1 MKKILNALFLTII
14 TLVTFSC
21 SDVPAP
27 YDIEGGGNGE
37 GPALTGDG
45 TKENPYD
52 IASAMTKQD
61 NSEAWVMGY
70 IVGNIT
76 DKDIKTES
84 VFEPPFV
91 NAANILI
98 AAAADETD
106 YKKCIPVQ
114 LVSQTDVRA
123 ALNLVDNG
131 ANLGKAVV
139 IKGQLTKYFGVAG
152 LKNPTA
158 AVLDGK
164 DIGDG
169 SDPEPGDK
177 DNPLGLDDSKKNN
190 TFSADFEDLLANN
203 DYELEGWYNV
213 AIEGGRRWQGK
224 TFNNTTTGKTD
235 KYIQAT
241 SYGGTG
247 DKFECWFAT
256 PAFEVDQVKD
266 KKVSFDCAVYN
277 YATASANSKLEVYFL
292 QLVDGKMVSTPIN
305 VAGMPTTD
313 NTWVTLTADL
323 SAQSGKIGFV
333 GFKYTSTSSS
343 EALSYRLD
351 NIKAGAQEGEIPGE
365 DDPFDLNVSDVK
377 ESFTVD
383 FEDMVQDQ
391 TYVLS
396 GWVNKGMPDAYTWK
410 GAAYNSDKYI
420 RANTK
425 GADKGST
432 VESWFITPA
441 FVVNASKK
449 LTFDCAGANWAAN
462 PSLKI
467 YFLQKSVDG
476 KLSRHEIAMEAIP
489 TSGTNYTWV
498 KDIEVNLSSYVGQ
511 TGFIGFQYMGTEPE
525 TGGMPT
531 YQLDNIKYGEGGEEP
546 NPGDADGTID
556 KPFSVADVIS
566 KQSETPI
573 AYAVGYIVAGIKNDT
588 KIMTISSAEDV
599 LFGGTGQDV
608 KNTVVLIA
616 DSKGETDYTKCVAVN
631 LPTGDLR
638 TAVNLQD
645 NPENVGKKLTIK
657 GKFRTYFG
665 IGGLRDVNK
674 SDSYKLE

>member
-70 IVGNIT
+70 IVGCINDKSIST
-76 DKDIKTES
+76 DA
-84 VFEPPFV
+84 VFAPPFT
-91 NAANILI
+91 NPANILI
-98 AAAADETD
+98 AADADETD

-556 KPFSVADVIS
+556 KPFSVA
-566 KQSETPI
+566 
-573 AYAVGYIVAGIKNDT
+573 YAVGYIVAGIKNDT
-588 KIMTISSAEDV
+588 KITTISSAEDV

>member
-70 IVGNIT
+70 IVGCINDKSIST
-76 DKDIKTES
+76 DA
-84 VFEPPFV
+84 VFAPPFT
-91 NAANILI
+91 NPANILI
-98 AAAADETD
+98 AADADETD

-556 KPFSVADVIS
+556 K
-566 KQSETPI
+566 
-573 AYAVGYIVAGIKNDT
+573 
-588 KIMTISSAEDV
+588 
-599 LFGGTGQDV
+599 FGGTGQDV

>member
-1 MKKILNALFLTII
+1 M
-14 TLVTFSC
+14 
-21 SDVPAP
+21 
-27 YDIEGGGNGE
+27 
-37 GPALTGDG
+37 
-45 TKENPYD
+45 
-52 IASAMTKQD
+52 
-61 NSEAWVMGY
+61 
-70 IVGNIT
+70 
-76 DKDIKTES
+76 
-84 VFEPPFV
+84 
-91 NAANILI
+91 I
-98 AAAADETD
+98 AADADETD

-351 NIKAGAQEGEIPGE
+351 YIKAGAQEGEIPGE

-588 KIMTISSAEDV
+588 KITTISSAEDV

>member
-1 MKKILNALFLTII
+1 M
-14 TLVTFSC
+14 
-21 SDVPAP
+21 
-27 YDIEGGGNGE
+27 
-37 GPALTGDG
+37 
-45 TKENPYD
+45 
-52 IASAMTKQD
+52 
-61 NSEAWVMGY
+61 
-70 IVGNIT
+70 
-76 DKDIKTES
+76 
-84 VFEPPFV
+84 
-91 NAANILI
+91 I
-98 AAAADETD
+98 AADADETD

-546 NPGDADGTID
+546 NPGDADSTID

-588 KIMTISSAEDV
+588 KITTISSAEDV

>member
-27 YDIEGGGNGE
+27 YDINGGGNGE

-70 IVGNIT
+70 IVGCINDKSIST
-76 DKDIKTES
+76 DA
-84 VFEPPFV
+84 VFAPPFT

-98 AAAADETD
+98 AADADETD

-131 ANLGKAVV
+131 GNLGKAVV

-152 LKNPTA
+152 LKSPTA

-169 SDPEPGDK
+169 GDPEPGDK

-190 TFSADFEDLLANN
+190 TFSADFEDLVANS

-213 AIEGGRRWQGK
+213 AVEGGRRWQGK

-247 DKFECWFAT
+247 EKFECWFAT

-292 QLVDGKMVSTPIN
+292 Q
-305 VAGMPTTD
+305 
-313 NTWVTLTADL
+313 
-323 SAQSGKIGFV
+323 
-333 GFKYTSTSSS
+333 
-343 EALSYRLD
+343 
-351 NIKAGAQEGEIPGE
+351 
-365 DDPFDLNVSDVK
+365 
-377 ESFTVD
+377 
-383 FEDMVQDQ
+383 
-391 TYVLS
+391 
-396 GWVNKGMPDAYTWK
+396 
-410 GAAYNSDKYI
+410 
-420 RANTK
+420 
-425 GADKGST
+425 
-432 VESWFITPA
+432 
-441 FVVNASKK
+441 
-449 LTFDCAGANWAAN
+449 
-462 PSLKI
+462 
-467 YFLQKSVDG
+467 
-476 KLSRHEIAMEAIP
+476 
-489 TSGTNYTWV
+489 
-498 KDIEVNLSSYVGQ
+498 
-511 TGFIGFQYMGTEPE
+511 
-525 TGGMPT
+525 
-531 YQLDNIKYGEGGEEP
+531 
-546 NPGDADGTID
+546 
-556 KPFSVADVIS
+556 
-566 KQSETPI
+566 
-573 AYAVGYIVAGIKNDT
+573 
-588 KIMTISSAEDV
+588 
-599 LFGGTGQDV
+599 
-608 KNTVVLIA
+608 
-616 DSKGETDYTKCVAVN
+616 
-631 LPTGDLR
+631 
-638 TAVNLQD
+638 
-645 NPENVGKKLTIK
+645 
-657 GKFRTYFG
+657 
-665 IGGLRDVNK
+665 
-674 SDSYKLE
+674 

>member
-70 IVGNIT
+70 IVGCINDKSIST
-76 DKDIKTES
+76 DA
-84 VFEPPFV
+84 VFAPPFT
-91 NAANILI
+91 NPANILI
-98 AAAADETD
+98 AADADETD

-396 GWVNKGMPDAYTWK
+396 GWVNKGMPDAY
-410 GAAYNSDKYI
+410 NSDKYI

-588 KIMTISSAEDV
+588 KITTISSAEDV

>member
-588 KIMTISSAEDV
+588 KITTISSAEDV

-645 NPENVGKKLTIK
+645 NPKM
-657 GKFRTYFG
+657 
-665 IGGLRDVNK
+665 
-674 SDSYKLE
+674 

>member
-70 IVGNIT
+70 IVGCINDKSIST
-76 DKDIKTES
+76 DA
-84 VFEPPFV
+84 VFAPPFT
-91 NAANILI
+91 NPANILI
-98 AAAADETD
+98 AADADETD

-546 NPGDADGTID
+546 NPGDAD
-556 KPFSVADVIS
+556 VIS

-588 KIMTISSAEDV
+588 KITTISSAEDV

>member
-70 IVGNIT
+70 IVGCINDKSIST
-76 DKDIKTES
+76 DA
-84 VFEPPFV
+84 VFAPPFT
-91 NAANILI
+91 NPANILI
-98 AAAADETD
+98 AADADETD

-467 YFLQKSVDG
+467 YFL
-476 KLSRHEIAMEAIP
+476 
-489 TSGTNYTWV
+489 
-498 KDIEVNLSSYVGQ
+498 
-511 TGFIGFQYMGTEPE
+511 
-525 TGGMPT
+525 
-531 YQLDNIKYGEGGEEP
+531 
-546 NPGDADGTID
+546 
-556 KPFSVADVIS
+556 
-566 KQSETPI
+566 
-573 AYAVGYIVAGIKNDT
+573 
-588 KIMTISSAEDV
+588 
-599 LFGGTGQDV
+599 
-608 KNTVVLIA
+608 
-616 DSKGETDYTKCVAVN
+616 
-631 LPTGDLR
+631 
-638 TAVNLQD
+638 
-645 NPENVGKKLTIK
+645 
-657 GKFRTYFG
+657 
-665 IGGLRDVNK
+665 
-674 SDSYKLE
+674 

>member
-1 MKKILNALFLTII
+1 M
-14 TLVTFSC
+14 
-21 SDVPAP
+21 
-27 YDIEGGGNGE
+27 
-37 GPALTGDG
+37 
-45 TKENPYD
+45 
-52 IASAMTKQD
+52 
-61 NSEAWVMGY
+61 
-70 IVGNIT
+70 
-76 DKDIKTES
+76 
-84 VFEPPFV
+84 
-91 NAANILI
+91 I
-98 AAAADETD
+98 AADADETD

-114 LVSQTDVRA
+114 LVSQTDVHA

-588 KIMTISSAEDV
+588 KITTISSAEDV

-631 LPTGDLR
+631 LQTGDLR

>member
-27 YDIEGGGNGE
+27 YDINGGGNGE

-70 IVGNIT
+70 IVGCINDKSIST
-76 DKDIKTES
+76 DA
-84 VFEPPFV
+84 VFAPPFT

-98 AAAADETD
+98 AADADETD

-131 ANLGKAVV
+131 GNLGKAVV

-152 LKNPTA
+152 LKSPTA

-169 SDPEPGDK
+169 GDPEPGDK

-190 TFSADFEDLLANN
+190 TFSADFEDLVANS

-213 AIEGGRRWQGK
+213 AVEGGRRWQGK

-247 DKFECWFAT
+247 EKFECWFAT

-292 QLVDGKMVSTPIN
+292 QLVDGKMVSTAIN

-313 NTWVTLTADL
+313 NTWVSLTADL
-323 SAQSGKIGFV
+323 SAQAGKTGFV

-351 NIKAGAQEGEIPGE
+351 NIKAGQAEGGEDPDPSGETVAVTKDQSYEETFASAFGKFTIDNKELGGLEAVWTIDASYKCAIASAFKDAAGIVAESWLVSPIIDMTSILSTDDINLSFTQMSQKQGDANEYMLKIKNVSDNGAWENLTFEQPEAGFKAMLVNIKLQVYAGKKIQLAFVYKNAKTDSAPKWEIQNVKIGVTPGVPGGTE
-365 DDPFDLNVSDVK
+365 DDPLTCAEVIALNNTAAGPYYVK
-377 ESFTVD
+377 
-383 FEDMVQDQ
+383 
-391 TYVLS
+391 
-396 GWVNKGMPDAYTWK
+396 G
-410 GAAYNSDKYI
+410 YI
-420 RANTK
+420 
-425 GADKGST
+425 
-432 VESWFITPA
+432 
-441 FVVNASKK
+441 
-449 LTFDCAGANWAAN
+449 
-462 PSLKI
+462 
-467 YFLQKSVDG
+467 
-476 KLSRHEIAMEAIP
+476 
-489 TSGTNYTWV
+489 
-498 KDIEVNLSSYVGQ
+498 
-511 TGFIGFQYMGTEPE
+511 IGF
-525 TGGMPT
+525 
-531 YQLDNIKYGEGGEEP
+531 
-546 NPGDADGTID
+546 A
-556 KPFSVADVIS
+556 
-566 KQSETPI
+566 
-573 AYAVGYIVAGIKNDT
+573 
-588 KIMTISSAEDV
+588 SSATSFVFSNFTDK
-599 LFGGTGQDV
+599 Q
-608 KNTVVLIA
+608 NTNIVIA
-616 DSKGETDYTKCVAVN
+616 DSKTETETTKCVIVKLPNGDMRSGLN
-631 LPTGDLR
+631 LYNNPT
-638 TAVNLQD
+638 NLGKLVSIKSTLGAYFKVPGLT
-645 NPENVGKKLTIK
+645 NPTEY
-657 GKFRTYFG
+657 KF
-665 IGGLRDVNK
+665 V
-674 SDSYKLE
+674 E